1 MGMDTVSKKS
11 EGTKRYN
18 LEFLSILRKS
28 KKGLTIYQY
37 SLGQQESLMD
47 ADTFGYFAREAGTG
61 VRL

>member
-1 MGMDTVSKKS
+1 MLVR
-11 EGTKRYN
+11 GTEDYGDGYGIEKVR
-18 LEFLSILRKS
+18 
-28 KKGLTIYQY
+28 